1 MNSSVDWQSVKF
13 DNVYEEELRAL
24 KRRREV
30 DPLFTI
36 SDIESVLKN
45 LYIME
50 GAEGVGAVHAISM
63 AATIAAHEHFI
74 AQWKKESKK

>member
-1 MNSSVDWQSVKF
+1 MSSSTDWQAVKY
-13 DNVYEEELRAL
+13 NEVYEEELRAL
-24 KRRREV
+24 HRRRE
-30 DPLFTI
+30 
-36 SDIESVLKN
+36 SDLQCTVSDLESVLKN

-74 AQWKKESKK
+74 AQWKKESE

>member
-1 MNSSVDWQSVKF
+1 MNSSVDWQAVKF

-24 KRRREV
+24 HRRRES
-30 DPLFTI
+30 DPLCTV
-36 SDIESVLKN
+36 SDLEKVLKN

-74 AQWKKESKK
+74 AQWKKEIKE

>member
-1 MNSSVDWQSVKF
+1 MNSSIDWQTVKF
-13 DNVYEEELRAL
+13 DSVYEEELRAL
-24 KRRREV
+24 QRRRES
-30 DPLFTI
+30 DPLCTVR
-36 SDIESVLKN
+36 DLEGVLQN

-74 AQWKKESKK
+74 AQWKKESEA

>member
-1 MNSSVDWQSVKF
+1 MNSSIDWQAAKF
-13 DNVYEEELRAL
+13 DSVYDEELRAL
-24 KRRREV
+24 KRRRES
-30 DPLFTI
+30 DPLCTV
-36 SDIESVLKN
+36 SDLEGILQN

-74 AQWKKESKK
+74 AQWKKEIEE